1 MHSSCVSVERCNL
14 GCRTLVY
21 HNFSK
26 ILSGVVADLADWVV
40 STRVK
45 AAQLL
50 YTLLLNE
57 EDNVTQHVDKVLT
70 AACKACTDD
79 EPAVVDH
86 VSLSLSLSALMTEML

>member
-1 MHSSCVSVERCNL
+1 
-14 GCRTLVY
+14 
-21 HNFSK
+21 
-26 ILSGVVADLADWVV
+26 V

-86 VSLSLSLSALMTEML
+86 VSLSLFLGIDDGDVIDGYCGARKLESYGR